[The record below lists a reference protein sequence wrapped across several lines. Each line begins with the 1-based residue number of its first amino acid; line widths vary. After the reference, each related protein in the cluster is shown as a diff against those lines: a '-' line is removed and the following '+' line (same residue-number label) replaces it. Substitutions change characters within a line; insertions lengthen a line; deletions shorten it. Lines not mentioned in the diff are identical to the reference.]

1 MNLWEAMACG
11 ACDEQDGRVYMRV
24 VGEEE
29 DDDEDVDLYMRN
41 LVLLDPCCADAT
53 PASMEVEH
61 GGINAMAYQTRMLR
75 LEEEAPSNPSPGFQ
89 ETPEKEAA
97 AQSVGTPSPRRI
109 TKEDRVLIS

>member
-1 MNLWEAMACG
+1 MNLWEVMACG
-11 ACDEQDGRVYMRV
+11 ACDEQDGRVHMRV

-29 DDDEDVDLYMRN
+29 DDDEDVDLHK

-53 PASMEVEH
+53 PASMQVEH
-61 GGINAMAYQTRMLR
+61 GGLYQTRMLR

-97 AQSVGTPSPRRI
+97 GQSSPRRI
-109 TKEDRVLIS
+109 TKEDRVLIP